1 MGMPTKLSVKIA
13 CRLLLCLPMFSFTVQ
28 AATEQSPAIEPL
40 STISGSPTTSETKTD
55 YTDWYQV
62 EVIIFAHKN
71 PLSSNEIAPFKQ
83 RYYPD
88 VMYAVTAEEEWAPE
102 NPQQQSQIE
111 AYLDLF
117 SVDSPAQTADSAP
130 GFLFESRSQ
139 FPERPVIDA
148 AIPLTEAVT
157 DVTATIDTQALLAQ
171 LNDSTH
177 QAYVALEPSQRSLNK
192 IVRSLNRSKD
202 YALISHQA
210 WRQPFVGETQ
220 AVPIL
225 IQAGKHLGDYFE
237 VDGTL
242 LFYLS
247 RFLHVKA
254 DLWYTPN
261 LEQDIAL
268 TNGTKMSTNDINKEY
283 QADVMAAS
291 SYQLDHSRRMRS
303 ATLHYIDHPLF
314 GILIKIDD
322 YTGPPA

>member
-1 MGMPTKLSVKIA
+1 MGMPLKLSNKIA
-13 CRLLLCLPMFSFTVQ
+13 CRLLLCLLMFSFTVQ
-28 AATEQSPAIEPL
+28 AAAEQSPAIDPL
-40 STISGSPTTSETKTD
+40 NTISGSQTTSETEVD

-71 PLSSNEIAPFKQ
+71 PLSSNEMAPFKQ
-83 RYYPD
+83 RYYPA
-88 VMYAVTAEEEWAPE
+88 VMYAVAAEAEWVPE
-102 NPQQQSQIE
+102 NAQQQNQIE

-117 SVDSPAQTADSAP
+117 SADSPAQAADSAP

-139 FPERPVIDA
+139 FLDRPVIDA
-148 AIPLTEAVT
+148 VIPLAEEVT

-171 LNDSTH
+171 LNDNSH
-177 QAYVALEPSQRSLNK
+177 QAYVALEPSQRSLNM
-192 IVRSLNRSKD
+192 IVRSLNRSKG

-220 AVPIL
+220 AAPIL

-242 LFYLS
+242 TFYLS

-261 LEQDIAL
+261 LEQDITL
-268 TNGTKMSTNDINKEY
+268 TNGTGPLTNDINKEY

-291 SYQLDHSRRMRS
+291 SYQLEHSRRMRS